1 MKNLKKLFVTL
12 GVTAALTI
20 GNIVFAEGIGYID
33 TEKIY
38 AGYSAIQN
46 AMQEISQ
53 KELALQEY
61 LLQQEKKSK
70 NLTTPLQKK
79 NFEEQVA
86 KEFKA
91 KKDAYLKFKQEK
103 EQAIYNKIQ
112 AASREVLVEQ
122 KLDAIVDARVIF
134 VGGIDV
140 SDLVI
145 AKLKKGVNNK

>member
-1 MKNLKKLFVTL
+1 MKNFKNLIVTL
-12 GVTAALTI
+12 AITTAISI
-20 GNIVFAEGIGYID
+20 GNFALAEGIGYID

-38 AGYSAIQN
+38 AGYDAIQS

-70 NLTTPLQKK
+70 NLTSPIQKK

-91 KKDAYLKFKQEK
+91 KKEAYLKFKQEK
-103 EQAIYNKIQ
+103 EQAIYDKIQ
-112 AASREVLVEQ
+112 KASREVLVEQ

-145 AKLKKGVNNK
+145 AKLKKGVK

>member
-1 MKNLKKLFVTL
+1 MKNLKNLIVTMMIA
-12 GVTAALTI
+12 GAISI
-20 GNIVFAEGIGYID
+20 GNTVFAEGIGYID

-38 AGYSAIQN
+38 AGYSAIQT

-70 NLTTPLQKK
+70 TLSSPIQKK

-91 KKDAYLKFKQEK
+91 KKEAFLKFKQEK

-145 AKLKKGVNNK
+145 AKLKKSVK

>member
-1 MKNLKKLFVTL
+1 MKNLKNMLIALGIATTL
-12 GVTAALTI
+12 LTGSI
-20 GNIVFAEGIGYID
+20 ASAEGIGYID

-38 AGYSAIQN
+38 NGYDGIQT
-46 AMQEISQ
+46 AMREISQ

-70 NLTTPLQKK
+70 TLTTPIQKK

-91 KKDAYLKFKQEK
+91 KKEAYLKFKAEK
-103 EQAIYNKIQ
+103 EQAIYQKIQ
-112 AASREVLVEQ
+112 NASRAVLIEQ
-122 KLDAIVDARVIF
+122 KLDAIVDARVLF

-145 AKLKKGVNNK
+145 AKLKKGVK

>member
-1 MKNLKKLFVTL
+1 MKNLKNMLIALGLATTL
-12 GVTAALTI
+12 LT
-20 GNIVFAEGIGYID
+20 GSMASAEGIGYID

-38 AGYSAIQN
+38 NGYDGIQA
-46 AMQEISQ
+46 AMREISQ

-70 NLTTPLQKK
+70 TLTTPIQKK

-91 KKDAYLKFKQEK
+91 KKEAYLKFKADK
-103 EQAIYNKIQ
+103 EQAIYQKIQ
-112 AASREVLVEQ
+112 NASRAVLVEQ
-122 KLDAIVDARVIF
+122 KLDAIVDARVLF

-145 AKLKKGVNNK
+145 AKLKKGAK

>member
-1 MKNLKKLFVTL
+1 MKNLKNMLIALGLATTL
-12 GVTAALTI
+12 LTGSI
-20 GNIVFAEGIGYID
+20 ASAEGIGYID

-38 AGYSAIQN
+38 NGYDGIQSA
-46 AMQEISQ
+46 MREISQ

-61 LLQQEKKSK
+61 LLQQEKKTK
-70 NLTTPLQKK
+70 TLTTPIQKK

-91 KKDAYLKFKQEK
+91 KKEAYLKFKAEK
-103 EQAIYNKIQ
+103 EQAIYKKIQ
-112 AASREVLVEQ
+112 DASRAVLVEQ
-122 KLDAIVDARVIF
+122 KLDAIVDARVLF

-145 AKLKKGVNNK
+145 AKLKKGAK

>member
-1 MKNLKKLFVTL
+1 MKNLKNMLIALGLATTL
-12 GVTAALTI
+12 LT
-20 GNIVFAEGIGYID
+20 GSMASAEGIGYID

-38 AGYSAIQN
+38 NGYDGIQSA
-46 AMQEISQ
+46 MREISQ

-70 NLTTPLQKK
+70 TLTTPIQKK

-91 KKDAYLKFKQEK
+91 KKEAYLKFKVEK
-103 EQAIYNKIQ
+103 EQAIYKKIQ
-112 AASREVLVEQ
+112 DASRAVLVEQ
-122 KLDAIVDARVIF
+122 KLDAIVDARVLF

-145 AKLKKGVNNK
+145 AKLKKGAK

>member
-1 MKNLKKLFVTL
+1 MKNLKNLIVTMMIA
-12 GVTAALTI
+12 GAISI
-20 GNIVFAEGIGYID
+20 GNTVFAEGIGYID

-38 AGYSAIQN
+38 AGYSAIQT

-70 NLTTPLQKK
+70 TLSSPIQKK

-91 KKDAYLKFKQEK
+91 KKEAFIKFKQEK

-112 AASREVLVEQ
+112 NASREVLVEQ

-145 AKLKKGVNNK
+145 AKLKKSAK

>member
-1 MKNLKKLFVTL
+1 MKNLKNMLIALGLATTL
-12 GVTAALTI
+12 LT
-20 GNIVFAEGIGYID
+20 GSMASAEGIGYID

-38 AGYSAIQN
+38 NGYDGIQSA
-46 AMQEISQ
+46 MREISQ

-70 NLTTPLQKK
+70 TLTTPIQKK

-91 KKDAYLKFKQEK
+91 KKEAYLKFKAEK
-103 EQAIYNKIQ
+103 EQAIYQKIQ
-112 AASREVLVEQ
+112 NASRAVLVEQ
-122 KLDAIVDARVIF
+122 KLDAIVDARVLF

-145 AKLKKGVNNK
+145 AKLKKGAK

>member
-1 MKNLKKLFVTL
+1 MKNLKNMLIALCLATTL
-12 GVTAALTI
+12 LT
-20 GNIVFAEGIGYID
+20 GSMASAEGIGYID

-38 AGYSAIQN
+38 NGYDGIQSA
-46 AMQEISQ
+46 MREISQ

-70 NLTTPLQKK
+70 TLTTPIQKK

-91 KKDAYLKFKQEK
+91 KKEAYLKFKAEK
-103 EQAIYNKIQ
+103 EQAIYKKIQ
-112 AASREVLVEQ
+112 DASRAVLVEQ
-122 KLDAIVDARVIF
+122 KLDAIVDARVLF

-145 AKLKKGVNNK
+145 AKLKKGAK

>member
-1 MKNLKKLFVTL
+1 MKILKKLAVAL
-12 GVTAALTI
+12 GLMSVLSI
-20 GNIVFAEGIGYID
+20 GNSVLAEGIGYID

-38 AGYSAIQN
+38 AGYDAIQS

-61 LLQQEKKSK
+61 LLQQEKKAK
-70 NLTTPLQKK
+70 NLTSPVQKK

-91 KKDAYLKFKQEK
+91 KKEAYLKFKHDK

-112 AASREVLVEQ
+112 NASREVLVEQ

-145 AKLKKGVNNK
+145 AKLKKGTK

>member
-1 MKNLKKLFVTL
+1 MKNLKNMLIALGLATTL
-12 GVTAALTI
+12 LT
-20 GNIVFAEGIGYID
+20 GSMASAEGIGYID

-38 AGYSAIQN
+38 NGYDGIQA
-46 AMQEISQ
+46 AMREISQ

-70 NLTTPLQKK
+70 TLTTPIQKK

-91 KKDAYLKFKQEK
+91 KKEAYLKFKAEK
-103 EQAIYNKIQ
+103 EQAIYQKIQ
-112 AASREVLVEQ
+112 NASRAVLVEQ
-122 KLDAIVDARVIF
+122 KLDAIVDARVLF

-145 AKLKKGVNNK
+145 AKLKKGAK

>member
-1 MKNLKKLFVTL
+1 MKNLKNMLIALGLATTL
-12 GVTAALTI
+12 LTGSI
-20 GNIVFAEGIGYID
+20 ASAEGIGYID

-38 AGYSAIQN
+38 NGYDGIQSA
-46 AMQEISQ
+46 MREISQ

-70 NLTTPLQKK
+70 TLTTPIQKK

-86 KEFKA
+86 KGFKA
-91 KKDAYLKFKQEK
+91 KKEAYLKFKAEK
-103 EQAIYNKIQ
+103 EQAIYQKIQ
-112 AASREVLVEQ
+112 NASRAELVEQ
-122 KLDAIVDARVIF
+122 KLDAIVDARVLF

-145 AKLKKGVNNK
+145 AKLKKGAK

>member
-1 MKNLKKLFVTL
+1 MKNLKNILIAL
-12 GVTAALTI
+12 GLTSI
-20 GNIVFAEGIGYID
+20 LMTGSIASAEGIGYLD

-38 AGYSAIQN
+38 NGYDAVKTT
-46 AMQEISQ
+46 MQEISQ

-70 NLTTPLQKK
+70 TLTTPIQKK

-91 KKDAYLKFKQEK
+91 KKEAYLKFKAEK
-103 EQAIYNKIQ
+103 EKAVYDKIQ
-112 AASREVLVEQ
+112 AASRAVLVEQ

-145 AKLKKGVNNK
+145 AKLKKGVK

>member
-1 MKNLKKLFVTL
+1 MKSLKKLIATL
-12 GVTAALTI
+12 MITGALSI
-20 GNIVFAEGIGYID
+20 GNTVFAEGIGYID

-38 AGYSAIQN
+38 AGYSAIQS

-70 NLTTPLQKK
+70 TLSSPIQKK

-86 KEFKA
+86 KEFKS
-91 KKDAYLKFKQEK
+91 KKEAYLKFKQEK
-103 EQAIYNKIQ
+103 EQEIYNKIQ
-112 AASREVLVEQ
+112 NASREVLVEQ

-145 AKLKKGVNNK
+145 AKLKKGVK

>member
-1 MKNLKKLFVTL
+1 MKNLKNMLIALGLATTL
-12 GVTAALTI
+12 LT
-20 GNIVFAEGIGYID
+20 GSMASDEGIGYID

-38 AGYSAIQN
+38 NGYDGIQSA
-46 AMQEISQ
+46 MREISQ

-70 NLTTPLQKK
+70 TLTTPIQKK

-91 KKDAYLKFKQEK
+91 KKEAYLKFKAEK
-103 EQAIYNKIQ
+103 EQAIYKKIQ
-112 AASREVLVEQ
+112 DASRAVLVEQ
-122 KLDAIVDARVIF
+122 KLDAIVDARVLF

-145 AKLKKGVNNK
+145 AKLKKGAK

>member
-1 MKNLKKLFVTL
+1 MKNLKNMLIALGLATTL
-12 GVTAALTI
+12 LT
-20 GNIVFAEGIGYID
+20 GSMASAEGIGYID
-33 TEKIY
+33 TDKIY
-38 AGYSAIQN
+38 NGYDGIQSA
-46 AMQEISQ
+46 MREISQ

-70 NLTTPLQKK
+70 TLTTPIQKK

-91 KKDAYLKFKQEK
+91 KKEAYLKFKAEK
-103 EQAIYNKIQ
+103 EQAIYKKIQ
-112 AASREVLVEQ
+112 DASRAVLVEQ
-122 KLDAIVDARVIF
+122 KLDAIVDARVLF

-145 AKLKKGVNNK
+145 AKLKKGAK

>member
-1 MKNLKKLFVTL
+1 MKNLKNMLIALGLATTL
-12 GVTAALTI
+12 LTGSI
-20 GNIVFAEGIGYID
+20 ASAEGIGYID

-38 AGYSAIQN
+38 NGYDGIQSA
-46 AMQEISQ
+46 MREISQ

-70 NLTTPLQKK
+70 TLTTPIQKK

-91 KKDAYLKFKQEK
+91 KKEAYLKFKAEK
-103 EQAIYNKIQ
+103 EQAIYKKIQ
-112 AASREVLVEQ
+112 DASTAVLVEQ
-122 KLDAIVDARVIF
+122 KLDALVDARVLF

-145 AKLKKGVNNK
+145 AKLKKGAK

>member
-1 MKNLKKLFVTL
+1 MKNLKNMLIALGLATTL
-12 GVTAALTI
+12 LT
-20 GNIVFAEGIGYID
+20 GSLASAEGIGYID

-38 AGYSAIQN
+38 NGYDGIQSA
-46 AMQEISQ
+46 MREISQ

-70 NLTTPLQKK
+70 TLTTPIQKK

-91 KKDAYLKFKQEK
+91 KKEAYLKFKAEK
-103 EQAIYNKIQ
+103 EQAIYKKIQ
-112 AASREVLVEQ
+112 DASRAVLVEQ
-122 KLDAIVDARVIF
+122 KLDAIVDARVLF

-145 AKLKKGVNNK
+145 AKLKKGAK

>member
-1 MKNLKKLFVTL
+1 MKNLKNMLIALGLATTL
-12 GVTAALTI
+12 LTGSI
-20 GNIVFAEGIGYID
+20 ASAEGIGYID

-38 AGYSAIQN
+38 NGYDGIQSA
-46 AMQEISQ
+46 MREISQ

-70 NLTTPLQKK
+70 TLTTPIQKK

-91 KKDAYLKFKQEK
+91 KKEAYLKFKAEK
-103 EQAIYNKIQ
+103 EQAIYKKIQ
-112 AASREVLVEQ
+112 DASRAVLVEQ
-122 KLDAIVDARVIF
+122 KLDAIVDARVLF

-145 AKLKKGVNNK
+145 AKLKKGAK

>member
-1 MKNLKKLFVTL
+1 MKIFKNLAVTL
-12 GVTAALTI
+12 GLISILGI
-20 GNIVFAEGIGYID
+20 GNNAFAEGIGYID

-38 AGYSAIQN
+38 TGYDAIQS

-61 LLQQEKKSK
+61 LLQQEKKAK
-70 NLTTPLQKK
+70 NLTSPVQKK

-91 KKDAYLKFKQEK
+91 KKEAYLKFKQEK

-112 AASREVLVEQ
+112 NASREVLVEQ

-140 SDLVI
+140 SELVI
-145 AKLKKGVNNK
+145 AKLKKGTK

>member
-1 MKNLKKLFVTL
+1 MKNLKNMLIALGIATTL
-12 GVTAALTI
+12 LTGSI
-20 GNIVFAEGIGYID
+20 ASAEGIGYID

-38 AGYSAIQN
+38 NGYDGIQA
-46 AMQEISQ
+46 AMREISQ

-70 NLTTPLQKK
+70 TLTTPIQKK

-91 KKDAYLKFKQEK
+91 KKEAYLKFKAEK
-103 EQAIYNKIQ
+103 EQAIYQKIQ
-112 AASREVLVEQ
+112 NASRAVLVEQ
-122 KLDAIVDARVIF
+122 KLDAIVDARVLF

-145 AKLKKGVNNK
+145 AKLKKGVK

>member
-1 MKNLKKLFVTL
+1 MKNLKKLIITL
-12 GVTAALTI
+12 GITTALITGNTAL
-20 GNIVFAEGIGYID
+20 AEGIGYID

-38 AGYSAIQN
+38 TGYDAIQT

-61 LLQQEKKSK
+61 LLQQEKKAK
-70 NLTTPLQKK
+70 NLTTPIQKK

-91 KKDAYLKFKQEK
+91 KKEAYLKFKQDKEK
-103 EQAIYNKIQ
+103 AIYDKIQ
-112 AASREVLVEQ
+112 KASREVLVEQ

-145 AKLKKGVNNK
+145 AKLKKGAK

>member
-1 MKNLKKLFVTL
+1 MKNLKNMRIALGLATTL
-12 GVTAALTI
+12 LTGSI
-20 GNIVFAEGIGYID
+20 ASAEGIGYID

-38 AGYSAIQN
+38 NGYDGIQSA
-46 AMQEISQ
+46 MREISQ

-70 NLTTPLQKK
+70 TLTTPIQKK

-91 KKDAYLKFKQEK
+91 KKEAYLKFKAEK
-103 EQAIYNKIQ
+103 EQAIYKKIQ
-112 AASREVLVEQ
+112 DASRAVLVEQ
-122 KLDAIVDARVIF
+122 KLDAIVDARVLF

-145 AKLKKGVNNK
+145 AKLKKGAK

>member
-1 MKNLKKLFVTL
+1 MKNLKILMVTL
-12 GVTAALTI
+12 GIATALIT
-20 GNIVFAEGIGYID
+20 GNSVLAEGIGYID

-38 AGYSAIQN
+38 SGYDAIQN

-70 NLTTPLQKK
+70 NLTTPIQKK

-112 AASREVLVEQ
+112 QASRDVLVEQ

-145 AKLKKGVNNK
+145 AKLKKSAK

>member
-1 MKNLKKLFVTL
+1 MKNLKTL
-12 GVTAALTI
+12 ITTLVIAAAMSV
-20 GNIVFAEGIGYID
+20 GNSVFAEGIGYID

-38 AGYSAIQN
+38 AGYDAIQN

-70 NLTTPLQKK
+70 NLTSPIQKK

-91 KKDAYLKFKQEK
+91 KKEAYLKFKRDK

-112 AASREVLVEQ
+112 NASREVLVEQ

-145 AKLKKGVNNK
+145 AKLKKSAK

>member
-1 MKNLKKLFVTL
+1 MKNLKNMLIALGLATTL
-12 GVTAALTI
+12 LTGSI
-20 GNIVFAEGIGYID
+20 ASAEGIGYID

-38 AGYSAIQN
+38 NGYDGIQSA
-46 AMQEISQ
+46 MREISQ

-70 NLTTPLQKK
+70 TLTTPIQKK

-91 KKDAYLKFKQEK
+91 KKEAYLKFKAEK
-103 EQAIYNKIQ
+103 EQAIYQKIQ
-112 AASREVLVEQ
+112 NASRAVLVEQ
-122 KLDAIVDARVIF
+122 KLDAIVDARVLF

-145 AKLKKGVNNK
+145 AKLKKGAK

>member
-1 MKNLKKLFVTL
+1 MKNLKNLIM
-12 GVTAALTI
+12 TI
-20 GNIVFAEGIGYID
+20 GISALLAIGNTALAEGVGYID

-38 AGYSAIQN
+38 AGYDAIQN

-70 NLTTPLQKK
+70 NLTSPIQKK

-91 KKDAYLKFKQEK
+91 KKEAYLKFKQEK
-103 EQAIYNKIQ
+103 ELAIYNKIQ
-112 AASREVLVEQ
+112 NASREVLVEQ

-145 AKLKKGVNNK
+145 AKLKKGAK

>member
-1 MKNLKKLFVTL
+1 MKNLKNMLIALGLATTL
-12 GVTAALTI
+12 LT
-20 GNIVFAEGIGYID
+20 GSMASAEGIGYID

-38 AGYSAIQN
+38 NGYDGIQSA
-46 AMQEISQ
+46 MREISQ

-70 NLTTPLQKK
+70 TLTTPIQKK

-91 KKDAYLKFKQEK
+91 KKEAYLKFKAEK
-103 EQAIYNKIQ
+103 EQAIYKKIQ
-112 AASREVLVEQ
+112 DASRAVLVEQ
-122 KLDAIVDARVIF
+122 KLDAIVDARVLF

-145 AKLKKGVNNK
+145 AKLKKGAK

>member
-1 MKNLKKLFVTL
+1 MKNLKNLVVTL
-12 GVTAALTI
+12 GITAALLM
-20 GNIVFAEGIGYID
+20 GNTVLAEGIGYID

-38 AGYSAIQN
+38 SGYDAIQN
-46 AMQEISQ
+46 AMQEISK

-70 NLTTPLQKK
+70 ELTTPIQKK
-79 NFEEQVA
+79 NFEEKVA

-91 KKDAYLKFKQEK
+91 KKEEYLKFKQDK
-103 EQAIYNKIQ
+103 EQAIYNRIQ
-112 AASREVLVEQ
+112 EASREVLVEQ
-122 KLDAIVDARVIF
+122 KLDAIVDSRVIF

-145 AKLKKGVNNK
+145 AKLKKSAK

>member
-1 MKNLKKLFVTL
+1 MKNLKKLIITL
-12 GVTAALTI
+12 GITTALITGNTAL
-20 GNIVFAEGIGYID
+20 AEGIGYID

-38 AGYSAIQN
+38 TGYDAIQT

-61 LLQQEKKSK
+61 LLQQEKKAK
-70 NLTTPLQKK
+70 NLTTPIQKK

-91 KKDAYLKFKQEK
+91 KKEAYLKFKQDKEK
-103 EQAIYNKIQ
+103 AIYDKIQ
-112 AASREVLVEQ
+112 KASREVLVEQ

-145 AKLKKGVNNK
+145 AKLKKGEK

>member
-1 MKNLKKLFVTL
+1 MKNLKNMLIALGLVTTL
-12 GVTAALTI
+12 LTGSI
-20 GNIVFAEGIGYID
+20 ASAEGIGYID

-38 AGYSAIQN
+38 NGYDGIQSA
-46 AMQEISQ
+46 MREISQ

-70 NLTTPLQKK
+70 TLTTPIQKK

-91 KKDAYLKFKQEK
+91 KKEAYLKFKAEK
-103 EQAIYNKIQ
+103 EQAIYKKIQ
-112 AASREVLVEQ
+112 DASRAVLVEQ
-122 KLDAIVDARVIF
+122 KLDAIVDARVLF

-145 AKLKKGVNNK
+145 AKLKKGAK

>member
-1 MKNLKKLFVTL
+1 MKNLKKLIITL
-12 GVTAALTI
+12 GITTALITGNTAL
-20 GNIVFAEGIGYID
+20 AEGIGYID

-38 AGYSAIQN
+38 TGYDAIQT

-61 LLQQEKKSK
+61 LLQQEKKAK
-70 NLTTPLQKK
+70 NLTTPIQKK

-91 KKDAYLKFKQEK
+91 KKEAYLKFKQDKEK
-103 EQAIYNKIQ
+103 AIYDKIQ
-112 AASREVLVEQ
+112 KASREVLVEQ

-145 AKLKKGVNNK
+145 AKLKKGVK